1 MSKNCKII
9 RSWKVDQTLETGQDY
24 PSQTVL
30 NLCYKLRIG
39 KQGTSSWNRPSERR
53 CNTFQISWIF
63 FFILRIKK
71 SKGYLFTSSNP
82 PIRLSLRLMF
92 LFDNNENDKLQLF
105 GKIEDFQRMREP
117 NAFDKPFHQTDLD
130 DKSTDC
136 TFDGNDFSNKPLN

>member
-1 MSKNCKII
+1 MASKEQAVGIGLQNVVAILSK
-9 RSWKVDQTLETGQDY
+9 Y
-24 PSQTVL
+24 PE
-30 NLCYKLRIG
+30 Y
-39 KQGTSSWNRPSERR
+39 
-53 CNTFQISWIF
+53 F